1 MKESIVNK
9 ILLLMVISLIGVSQA
24 ADVKEIVNAI
34 QEKYEDLEYLSA
46 TFVQTEEFKLTGSR
60 NETRGKIYVK
70 NGTEYR
76 LETEDQIIVTD
87 GKSVWT
93 YAPFNNQVL
102 IDRVKEGDG
111 SLLPRDL
118 LFRYPRDYMAT
129 LVDEQKIDGN
139 KFYVLKLDPKEGVY
153 GYIKTMKIWVN
164 TRSYIISMIE
174 YEDFNENVS
183 SFEVQQIDTKTALP
197 EDLFRFE
204 IKEGMEVV
212 DLRM

>member
-1 MKESIVNK
+1 VKRVVL
-9 ILLLMVISLIGVSQA
+9 ILIAGLFSLSSA
-24 ADVKEIVNAI
+24 ADVKKIVTEIQDRYDDI
-34 QEKYEDLEYLSA
+34 KYLSA

-60 NETRGKIYVK
+60 NEMRGKIYVK
-70 NGTEYR
+70 DGVQYR

-93 YAPFNNQVL
+93 YSPFNNQVL

-118 LFRYPRDYMAT
+118 LFKYPRDYMAT
-129 LVDEQKIDGN
+129 LIDEQTLDDKRY
-139 KFYVLKLDPKEGVY
+139 YVLKLDPKEGVY

-164 TRSYIISMIE
+164 TKSYMISMIE
-174 YEDFNENVS
+174 YQDFNENVFT
-183 SFEVQQIDTKTALP
+183 FEVQQVDTQTTLP
-197 EDLFRFE
+197 DDLFRFE
-204 IKEGMEVV
+204 IKEGMEIV

>member
-1 MKESIVNK
+1 MVNK
-9 ILLLMVISLIGVSQA
+9 IILLMMVCMVGLSQS
-24 ADVKEIVNAI
+24 ADVKAIVREI

-46 TFVQTEEFKLTGSR
+46 TFVQSEEFKLTGSR
-60 NETRGKIYVK
+60 NETQGRIYVK
-70 NGTEYR
+70 NGIEYR

-93 YAPFNNQVL
+93 YSPFNNQVL

-129 LVDEQKIDGN
+129 LVDEQKIDGD

-164 TRSYIISMIE
+164 ARSYIITRIE

-183 SFEVQQIDTKTALP
+183 SFEVQQIDTKTTLP

>member
-1 MKESIVNK
+1 
-9 ILLLMVISLIGVSQA
+9 MVVGLISVSNG
-24 ADVKEIVNAI
+24 ADVKKIVKEI
-34 QEKYEDLEYLSA
+34 QERYEKTEYLSA
-46 TFVQTEEFKLTGSR
+46 TFVQMEEFKLTGSR

-70 NGTEYR
+70 DGIQYR

-93 YAPFNNQVL
+93 YSPFNNQVL

-129 LVDEQKIDGN
+129 LVDEQTIDGN
-139 KFYVLKLDPKEGVY
+139 RYYVLKLDPKEGVY

-164 TRSYIISMIE
+164 TKSYIISTIE
-174 YEDFNENVS
+174 YQDFNENIS
-183 SFEVQQIDTKTALP
+183 SFEVQQVDTKTSLP
-197 EDLFRFE
+197 EALFRFE

>member
-1 MKESIVNK
+1 
-9 ILLLMVISLIGVSQA
+9 MVISLIGVSQA